1 MNLYHLKIEID
12 ELVKCLQKKTWFF
25 IIVKRVIFNPES
37 IYENI
42 GLKRAIDDLT
52 KELDLR
58 KNRKFQDKCIYF
70 NSPNTP

>member
-1 MNLYHLKIEID
+1 M
-12 ELVKCLQKKTWFF
+12 
-25 IIVKRVIFNPES
+25 KRVIFNPES